1 MKLPTSQTNLVTR
14 LFTGIRADKVIIG
27 EDIITNIEDLR
38 INSVKVDGNA
48 VRIFGNKIEGGY
60 YAINDVKNSE
70 DEKIGISIR
79 FDEYTAQLWN
89 SSEMRSLEFVFHNT
103 QYRFTFV
110 YDF

>member
-14 LFTGIRADKVIIG
+14 LFKGIRADKVILG
-27 EDIITNIEDLR
+27 EDIITNIEDLK
-38 INSVKVDGNA
+38 INGVKVDGNA

-60 YAINDVKNSE
+60 YSINDVKNEE

-79 FDEYTAQLWN
+79 FEKYTAELWN
-89 SSEMRSLEFVFHNT
+89 SKEMRTLEFVFHNT